1 VRTEGAVSLH
11 QKMKRTTILAVVL
24 MAIVSLGTIVAGQVY
39 WVKKAYNMESQ
50 RFNERVTLALDTV
63 VAQILSMN
71 KDSAMTEGVQ
81 QMASNY
87 YVANINDTP
96 HPYLLQTLLTHELS
110 KRGIDEVFEYGIY
123 DCFTD
128 SIVYSGRVNMH
139 RMDEREAAE
148 SISPT
153 DEFEQDGHYFT
164 IYFPQRTL
172 VILKHLDFWT
182 YSSLLILLIIVF
194 FSYSIFVILKQKR
207 LSEVKTD
214 FINNMTHEL
223 KTPISTISISSDML
237 MSKRI
242 ESEPDKVRRYAGI
255 IKQENERLKA
265 QVEKVL
271 QLATLTP
278 DQRKLQAEKLDL
290 HELIR
295 NEIEAFRMRVEDAG
309 GHITADL
316 HARSPYTMGDKVH
329 LTNVIHNL
337 VDNAIKYNEK
347 QPEIHIHSDNVGSRV
362 VITLQDNGIGIEPR
376 HMKMIFDKFYRV
388 PTGNL
393 HNVKGFG
400 LGLFYVKTILK
411 AHRAKVQ
418 VESEKGKGTTFI
430 LKFKAA

>member
-1 VRTEGAVSLH
+1 
-11 QKMKRTTILAVVL
+11 MKRTTILVVVL
-24 MAIVSLGTIVAGQVY
+24 MAILSLGAIVAGQVY

-63 VAQILSMN
+63 VAQILLMN
-71 KDSAMTEGVQ
+71 KDSASTEGVQ

-87 YVANINDTP
+87 YVANINETP
-96 HPYLLQTLLTHELS
+96 HPYLLQTLLTNALS
-110 KRGIDEVFEYGIY
+110 KRGIAEVYEYGIY

-128 SIVYSGRVNMH
+128 SIAYKGRVNMNKL
-139 RMDEREAAE
+139 DEREAPE

-153 DEFEQDGHYFT
+153 DEFQQDGHYFT
-164 IYFPQRTL
+164 IYFPQRTT
-172 VILKHLDFWT
+172 VILKQLDFWM
-182 YSSLLILLIIVF
+182 YSSMVILLIIVF
-194 FSYSIFVILKQKR
+194 FSYTIFVILKQKR

-223 KTPISTISISSDML
+223 KTPISTISISSDVL
-237 MSKRI
+237 MGKIASG
-242 ESEPDKVRRYAGI
+242 EPEKVRQYASI
-255 IKQENERLKA
+255 IKQENDRLKA

-278 DQRKLQAEKLDL
+278 EQQKLQNEKLNM
-290 HELIR
+290 HELIHK
-295 NEIEAFRMRVEDAG
+295 EIDAFRMRVEDAG
-309 GHITADL
+309 GQIQAELTATD
-316 HARSPYTMGDKVH
+316 PFTMGDKVH

-337 VDNAIKYNEK
+337 VDNAIKYNDK
-347 QPEIHIHSDNVGSRV
+347 DPEILIRSENVGSKLI
-362 VITLQDNGIGIEPR
+362 ITIRDNGIGIDTR
-376 HMKMIFDKFYRV
+376 HLNMIFDKFYRV

-400 LGLFYVKTILK
+400 LGLFYVKTIMK
-411 AHRAKVQ
+411 AHRAGIH